1 MLESVFIC
9 IYSEQPPPRCCC
21 RPSGMGGLGGGG
33 APPCPPSWHGG
44 VGEGLIFKHS
54 FAFQPHGSGAVL
66 FPPLPPPLPPK
77 IPFWGEG
84 TTLAQG
90 LLLGPPIPPG
100 LGRAMLLAQVLRAG
114 GHGGSGAPPLRFASH
129 SVLYVAAF
137 VLYWNKGAARP
148 QPMAQSE
155 GGAGGSGCVGWGA
168 VPGCPQWEGHH
179 LEPAGCGLVLGAGS
193 KWGGELDLGAG
204 G

>member
-1 MLESVFIC
+1 M
-9 IYSEQPPPRCCC
+9 
-21 RPSGMGGLGGGG
+21 
-33 APPCPPSWHGG
+33 
-44 VGEGLIFKHS
+44 IFKHS

-155 GGAGGSGCVGWGA
+155 GGWVAAGV
-168 VPGCPQWEGHH
+168 
-179 LEPAGCGLVLGAGS
+179 
-193 KWGGELDLGAG
+193 WGGGLFQGVPNGKGTTWSLPVVA
-204 G
+204 